1 MDKRVMGH
9 PLSGGLHV
17 HLQAGYGTLHLQLDK
32 RVMVLLSNICTV
44 GYV

>member
-9 PLSGGLHV
+9 PLSGGSHV
-17 HLQAGYGTLHLQLDK
+17 HLQAGYGTLHPQLDK